1 MNAHNMKYS
10 CNNKKV
16 SNNKLEEKEKE
27 EEEEGENEHKIY
39 RENNH
44 IYFYT
49 EIDRKSI
56 SNLNFFIREAE
67 EYCIITSLRLR
78 IDELPIYLH
87 IYSNGGYI
95 HAAFAALDVINSCKV
110 PIYSIIEGAT
120 ASAGTLISVVCK
132 KRFIRPT
139 AYMLI
144 HQLSSEFWGKMSE
157 ITDEYKNLTNV
168 MDKITKIY
176 KKYSKLTPKKLEKL
190 LKHDLWLD
198 AKKSIKYGLADEVY
212 I

>member
-1 MNAHNMKYS
+1 MKYS

-16 SNNKLEEKEKE
+16 SNNKLEEKEEEKE
-27 EEEEGENEHKIY
+27 EEEKEEDKIY

-56 SNLNFFIREAE
+56 SNLNFLIREAE

-95 HAAFAALDVINSCKV
+95 HAAFAAIDVINSCKV
-110 PIYSIIEGAT
+110 PVYSIIEGAT
-120 ASAGTLISVVCK
+120 ASAGTLLSVVCK

-198 AKKSIKYGLADEVY
+198 AKKSIKYGLVDELY

>member
-1 MNAHNMKYS
+1 MTYGYKH
-10 CNNKKV
+10 V
-16 SNNKLEEKEKE
+16 SNKKLEEDDESEDDEEKN
-27 EEEEGENEHKIY
+27 ENKIY

-56 SNLNFFIREAE
+56 SNLNFLIREAE

-95 HAAFAALDVINSCKV
+95 HAAFAAIDVINSCKV

-168 MDKITKIY
+168 MNKITKIY
-176 KKYSKLTPKKLEKL
+176 KKYSNLTPKKLENL

-198 AKKSIKYGLADEVY
+198 AKKSIKYGLVDELY

>member
-1 MNAHNMKYS
+1 MNTNYMKYS

-16 SNNKLEEKEKE
+16 SNNKLEEKEEEKE
-27 EEEEGENEHKIY
+27 EEEKEEDKIY

-56 SNLNFFIREAE
+56 SNLNFLIREAE

-95 HAAFAALDVINSCKV
+95 HAAFAAIDVINSCKV
-110 PIYSIIEGAT
+110 PVYSIIEGAT
-120 ASAGTLISVVCK
+120 ASAGTLLSVVCK

-198 AKKSIKYGLADEVY
+198 AKKSIKYGLVDELY

>member
-1 MNAHNMKYS
+1 MNAHNMKYGN
-10 CNNKKV
+10 NNKNV
-16 SNNKLEEKEKE
+16 SKKLEDESE
-27 EEEEGENEHKIY
+27 EEENEHKIY

-67 EYCIITSLRLR
+67 EFCILTSLRLR

-95 HAAFAALDVINSCKV
+95 HAAFAAIDVINSCKV
-110 PIYSIIEGAT
+110 PVYSIIEGAT

-168 MDKITKIY
+168 MDKITKLY
-176 KKYSKLTPKKLEKL
+176 RKYSDLTPKKLEKL

-198 AKKSIKYGLADEVY
+198 SKKAIKYGLVDELY
-212 I
+212 N